1 MPRTSEQFQQMRNER
16 EETILH
22 AGMYLF
28 ATRGYESTTA
38 DAISKIANCSHG
50 LVFHYYPSKEVLY
63 KSVIERMVRP
73 IIRNMVGAINFD
85 QKAKF
90 CFIDAIEMFLTGL
103 KSDNDEFVWSI
114 SLLLDIHL
122 QGIIEPKVKN
132 VETKKKVYDWV
143 FELLE
148 RGKQEGDFNDFNSR
162 EIAISILA
170 LFKGLAYN
178 RIKIG
183 HKRFLCPHTDVILNM
198 VLK

>member
-16 EETILH
+16 EDSILH

-50 LVFHYYPSKEVLY
+50 LVFHYYPTKDELY
-63 KSVIERMVRP
+63 KAVIEKMVKP
-73 IIRNMVGAINFD
+73 IIRKLIVTIDYD

-90 CFIDAIEMFLTGL
+90 IFIDSTNKLLAGL
-103 KSDNDEFVWSI
+103 KSENDEFAWAI
-114 SLLLDIHL
+114 YLLLDMHL

-132 VETKKKVYDWV
+132 VESKKKVYDWV
-143 FELLE
+143 FEMIE
-148 RGKQEGDFNDFNSR
+148 RGKQEGDFNELNSK
-162 EIAISILA
+162 ELVVSILA
-170 LFKGLAYN
+170 FYKGLAYN
-178 RIKIG
+178 RIKVG
-183 HKRFLCPHTDVILNM
+183 YKKFLCPSTEVILRM

>member
-16 EETILH
+16 EDSILH

-50 LVFHYYPSKEVLY
+50 LVFHYYPTKDELY
-63 KSVIERMVRP
+63 KAVIEKMVKP
-73 IIRNMVGAINFD
+73 IISKLIVTIDYD

-90 CFIDAIEMFLTGL
+90 MFIDSTNKFLAGL
-103 KSDNDEFVWSI
+103 KNENDEFAWAI
-114 SLLLDIHL
+114 YLLLDMHL

-132 VETKKKVYDWV
+132 VESKKKVYDWV
-143 FELLE
+143 FEMIE
-148 RGKQEGDFNDFNSR
+148 RGKQEGDFNELNSR
-162 EIAISILA
+162 ELVVSILA
-170 LFKGLAYN
+170 LYKGLAYN
-178 RIKIG
+178 RIKVG
-183 HKRFLCPHTDVILNM
+183 YKKFLCPSTEVILRM